1 MLLENLNSEET
12 ICAPVQVELEDYS
25 EGPHNSTFPLEPH
38 HTRYVHFFDL
48 VIQPGHITLF
58 HS

>member
-1 MLLENLNSEET
+1 MFLENLNYEET
-12 ICAPVQVELEDYS
+12 IRAPIQVELENHN
-25 EGPHNSTFPLEPH
+25 EGPHNSTFPLQFH